1 MVWVVA
7 LSGPGSLKAKNVPR
21 RAYAGTKDHIREAV
35 LLSYPRPAEQA
46 VPSRPQRPKDPR
58 FSAMVVS
65 GVIAVVLMVAALFLP
80 APYVVESP
88 GPTFNTLGKTD
99 QGRVIQ
105 VEEHPAYPATGHL
118 NLTTVY
124 VTGGPGPRNNVSIF
138 QAFEAWADPA
148 DSVLPAGLVYP
159 ADVTRD
165 QIQQQNAAAMDS
177 SQDSAIGAA
186 LTQLG
191 IEYGQE
197 MFVVGFTNNSAA
209 MEILQKDDIL
219 LRINGEKIES
229 IETLRTE
236 LNASGG
242 DSVQLTIKRNG
253 DTVTEE
259 VTPNRADSGD
269 YQLGV
274 FLGTNYDFPFTVD
287 IGLQNV
293 GGPSAGMMFALGIV
307 DKLTEGKMTGG
318 KFFAGTGTISP
329 TGEVGPIG
337 GIAQKMVGAS
347 KDGAEV
353 FLAPAGNCNDVVGN
367 VPAGLDVYSVETLD
381 DAVDVVET
389 AGSGGDTSQLPT
401 CQNQ

>member
-1 MVWVVA
+1 M
-7 LSGPGSLKAKNVPR
+7 
-21 RAYAGTKDHIREAV
+21 
-35 LLSYPRPAEQA
+35 SYPRPAAQA

-65 GVIAVVLMVAALFLP
+65 GVIAVVLVVAALFLP

-88 GPTFNTLGKTD
+88 GPTFNTLGKTE
-99 QGRVIQ
+99 QGPVIQ
-105 VEEHPAYPATGHL
+105 VEEHQTYPATGHL

-138 QAFEAWADPA
+138 QAFEAWADPS
-148 DSVLPAGLVYP
+148 DSVLPVGLVYP
-159 ADVTRD
+159 PNVTRD

-177 SQDSAIGAA
+177 SQDSAVAAA

-191 IEYGQE
+191 IDYEQE
-197 MFVVGFTNNSAA
+197 MFVVGFTRNSAA
-209 MEILQKDDIL
+209 KGILQKDDIL
-219 LRINGEKIES
+219 LRINGRQIEN
-229 IETLRTE
+229 IDTLRKE

-242 DSVQLTIKRNG
+242 EAVQLTIKRNG
-253 DTVTEE
+253 ETVTKR

-293 GGPSAGMMFALGIV
+293 GGPSAGMMFALGII
-307 DKLTEGKMTGG
+307 DKLTEGKLTGG

-347 KDGAEV
+347 NEGAEI
-353 FLAPAGNCNDVVGN
+353 FLAPAANCSDVVGN
-367 VPAGLDVYSVETLD
+367 IPAGMDVYSVETLD
-381 DAVDVVET
+381 DAVDVVKT
-389 AGSGGDTSQLPT
+389 VGSGGDTSQLPT
-401 CQNQ
+401 CRKQ